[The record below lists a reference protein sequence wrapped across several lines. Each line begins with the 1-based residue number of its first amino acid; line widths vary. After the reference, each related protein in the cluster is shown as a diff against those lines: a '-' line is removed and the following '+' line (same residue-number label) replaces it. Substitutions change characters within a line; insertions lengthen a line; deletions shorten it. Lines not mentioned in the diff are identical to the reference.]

1 MGVAGKSCVGITAG
15 ASAPEVLVR
24 EVIDALKA
32 MGASSVRDL
41 DGVVERVVFPMP
53 KGLASGHK
61 TPETGAG
68 H

>member
-1 MGVAGKSCVGITAG
+1 
-15 ASAPEVLVR
+15 
-24 EVIDALKA
+24 
-32 MGASSVRDL
+32 MGADSVRDL

-68 H
+68 RRHN